1 MAIGDVRNGAAAP
14 AGIAESAGVSVRITR
29 TGVKTRFIA
38 GLLSILVAGAWCLP
52 VQAEPQKIEYCADN
66 RDAPEPYYRCFDTL
80 SAAEAF
86 LRQEPVPANG
96 RKYLQAASPSQAP
109 NGNFIIYYSIPPRE
123 PERLFGSWYW
133 SVTVNGGGGWGTANC
148 GNRVPISS
156 TAAYGCD
163 SEETLKADL
172 LNTWPYGPGWSGSY
186 RGEYSSMPP
195 TSWSSAVDSPTGRG
209 FVAVWRVKDGAGQRE
224 FIASSGNQTYYPLVR
239 RTDYYICPKHFLGST
254 SGTGARWPRACIN
267 EMTGY
272 ISVVSRQYD
281 SCTKNGN
288 PCVAATGN
296 KEYRETDFDWDGLS
310 FARAYNSIRDIPTLS
325 GMGDNWAHTFSDR
338 IINRSSCGGDTC
350 MRTWMRSDGYYEQ
363 FQFVSGNAFKSPSRP
378 GVVLYRESDPVAA
391 VSGRWRMALGNGKQL
406 RFADNGSL
414 LRIEQGQRSYDLKY
428 CTDAEFQAGTCA
440 VRGALNRVVSDTGRI
455 LEFEYGQ
462 MTVPVG
468 SEPDETRTDTVIS
481 RIKTGAKV
489 LAEYGYDAKGRLI
502 GASFPVGQGEQGRSY
517 IYAEPAHLCRDAA
530 DQPVAQ
536 CDPADFSDYMT
547 GVIDEAGKRIAT
559 YSYGRYGR
567 VTRSEHADGIGRVV
581 FDYKETGNV
590 EVTLPSGAKKAYQ
603 FVETPFRK
611 PAEILVSATDGS
623 VAERVNLNYDWMW
636 LSSTVDGRRS
646 RTNYGYNGLQ
656 ESSRVE
662 GLSDSGSATAVTR
675 TLLTD
680 WNPNFNEIASRRL
693 YDAANTLLS
702 QQDFARN
709 DRGQLL
715 TATEVDPAN
724 GAIRT
729 TNYLYCEQ
737 TDIDAGRC
745 PVLGQIVSIDGP
757 RTDVADVTRY
767 SYYPT
772 DAANC
777 SATPSTGCDYRKGDP
792 WKSTDALGRSVEM
805 LRYDVSGRILS
816 SKDENAVVTDREYS
830 DRGWLVA
837 SKIRGPDAGSETDD
851 RITRFEY
858 WPTGQVKKTT
868 LSDGVSL
875 TYGYDAAQRLTEI
888 ADNAG
893 NRIRYT
899 LDNDGKR
906 LKEETFAAA
915 GALKRVLS
923 RVYNAMGQL
932 QANQDAALHAITFRY
947 DARGNQDRVT
957 DALGRINDRT
967 YDPLNRLVRT
977 LRDVGGLAVETKFEY
992 DALDRQVKIVDPKG
1006 LETVYGY
1013 NGFGDR
1019 IRQSSPD
1026 TGVTEYAFNEAGSVA
1041 SKRDADDAQA
1051 HRYTYDALNR
1061 LTAIHYSQAAAADVE
1076 YDYDA
1081 VNAECGAGE
1090 TFALGRLTAARA
1102 NGTELRYCYDR
1113 FGQVVRKV
1121 QTVSGR
1127 ALTVGYGYTA
1137 GGRLRS
1143 VTYPGGATVDYV
1155 HNAQGRV
1162 SEVGVVFPGGVR
1174 QVLLSAIVYEPFG
1187 PVGAW
1192 QYANGR
1198 VLRRTYDQNYRAESI
1213 VAQGGAGLSVRYG
1226 YNDPGELAEIVDPA
1240 SGAVLAKYSYDA
1252 LGRLTHTRDGATN
1265 VALETYVYDGV
1276 GNRLSLTHGGM
1287 TTGYAYAPGSHR
1299 LASVG
1304 GSPLQYNAVGNPIA
1318 IEKTA
1323 LGLAYDGG
1331 GRLNEVKRGGAVVA
1345 TYRYNAKGER
1355 ATASRPG
1362 VAQDLDSIYDEEGNW
1377 LGDFSASQA
1386 GRQIVWLAGAPV
1398 ALFDGAGA
1406 GSIHYVEPDR
1416 GGSPRTV
1423 VHPTRNVP
1431 VWSWPVNGEAFGAGT
1446 PDQDPDRDG
1455 TGFVFDL
1462 RFPGQRYDSALG
1474 ANYNYMRTYF
1484 PEFGRYV
1491 ESDPIGLRGGIST
1504 YAYGNGDPLGKSDR
1518 FGLFSGAD
1526 VALVKHFL
1534 GFSNGLD
1541 PGRYMDISAW
1551 CDDYIADA
1559 SVASVTD
1566 SLQNEV
1572 RHRTRQLAGTLS
1584 PGQSVQFTRS
1594 RQDELYVLSIYSFGN
1609 GLFHSQT
1616 VNCTIMGAA
1625 NCCASAFCRSG
1636 YGAQDYFKDPVDLC
1650 QAGGACGAMQNVGGA
1665 PFWFGLSCSGIF
1677 SLSECKNSR

>member
-1 MAIGDVRNGAAAP
+1 MGRGMDLTR
-14 AGIAESAGVSVRITR
+14 SAGVATL
-29 TGVKTRFIA
+29 IA
-38 GLLSILVAGAWCLP
+38 GMSLVGTA
-52 VQAEPQKIEYCADN
+52 QAQVAEYVYQATRYMPQGESQNFTNLADAEAYIRVEPATPRGN
-66 RDAPEPYYRCFDTL
+66 
-80 SAAEAF
+80 AF
-86 LRQEPVPANG
+86 LRKAKTLALSDGEALLQYEVPRRAYETYLGGYYDGHMSGNWTDCFGQKCRSEEEMVAASMRAYPLSGAYTPTLRGAYLSPPFKMWGSNG
-96 RKYLQAASPSQAP
+96 RNADVVMNAVQYSGESIPNERQITATNAAGHSYTYRINRTDIYQCHELFTAVDNAFGEPNRGVWPMICLNTAQGSIRVRFKQRAPFCQAP
-109 NGNFIIYYSIPPRE
+109 SDRP
-123 PERLFGSWYW
+123 
-133 SVTVNGGGGWGTANC
+133 
-148 GNRVPISS
+148 
-156 TAAYGCD
+156 
-163 SEETLKADL
+163 
-172 LNTWPYGPGWSGSY
+172 
-186 RGEYSSMPP
+186 
-195 TSWSSAVDSPTGRG
+195 
-209 FVAVWRVKDGAGQRE
+209 
-224 FIASSGNQTYYPLVR
+224 
-239 RTDYYICPKHFLGST
+239 
-254 SGTGARWPRACIN
+254 
-267 EMTGY
+267 
-272 ISVVSRQYD
+272 
-281 SCTKNGN
+281 GN
-288 PCVAATGN
+288 PCAADFGN
-296 KEYRETDFDWDGLS
+296 KEYREDDFSWDG
-310 FARAYNSIRDIPTLS
+310 FDFRRAYNSIADFPLS
-325 GMGDNWAHTFSDR
+325 SGFGDNWSHTFSDR
-338 IINRSSCGGDTC
+338 LMFDNAGYATY
-350 MRTWMRSDGYYEQ
+350 WVRSDGYVERLYTVE
-363 FQFVSGNAFKSPSRP
+363 SGKHVYFSPNTSNLTLTAPAKGPADPAEGVWKLSAP
-378 GVVLYRESDPVAA
+378 GQQVTWFDRQGRVLR
-391 VSGRWRMALGNGKQL
+391 KQ
-406 RFADNGSL
+406 
-414 LRIEQGQRSYDLKY
+414 I
-428 CTDAEFQAGTCA
+428 AGTSVDLQYCGGAELGSDECPSQDLVRRA
-440 VRGALNRVVSDTGRI
+440 VNSRGRV
-455 LEFEYGQ
+455 LEFAY
-462 MTVPVG
+462 TVLPGTVQDVRLVSIK
-468 SEPDETRTDTVIS
+468 SEGRV
-481 RIKTGAKV
+481 RIQYV
-489 LAEYGYDAKGRLI
+489 YD
-502 GASFPVGQGEQGRSY
+502 PQGRMTSAWRGGVAGAGRRY
-517 IYAEPAHLCRDAA
+517 FYGEAGLLCKNASGA
-530 DQPVAQ
+530 VIVG
-536 CDPADFSDYMT
+536 CDPAKFPNHLT
-547 GVIDEAGKRIAT
+547 GIEDELSVRFAN
-559 YSYGRYGR
+559 YSYDDKGRA
-567 VTRSEHADGIGRVV
+567 TISEHAGGAGRVAI
-581 FDYKETGNV
+581 DY
-590 EVTLPSGAKKAYQ
+590 
-603 FVETPFRK
+603 
-611 PAEILVSATDGS
+611 VSATQSRATLASGAVRTFGYTNEELKKLSGVATTGGAGDPGQSTS
-623 VAERVNLNYDWMW
+623 VGYDNRWRVAYTGQAGGGR
-636 LSSTVDGRRS
+636 SSFGYQG
-646 RTNYGYNGLQ
+646 TNEVSLT
-656 ESSRVE
+656 E
-662 GLSDSGSATAVTR
+662 GLGENGEATPLTR
-675 TLLTD
+675 TTQTD
-680 WNPNFNEIASRRL
+680 WNLAYNEIGERRVLNSAGAVVSRKNWT
-693 YDAANTLLS
+693 YNE
-702 QQDFARN
+702 
-709 DRGQLL
+709 RGQPLV
-715 TATEVDPAN
+715 ATDIDPVSGQQRA
-724 GAIRT
+724 T
-729 TNYLYCEQ
+729 TTTYCEQ

-777 SATPSTGCDYRKGDP
+777 SATPSTACDYRKGDP

-805 LRYDVSGRILS
+805 LRYDASGRILS

-875 TYGYDAAQRLTEI
+875 TYGYDAAQRLTEV

-1265 VALETYVYDGV
+1265 VALETYAYDGV
-1276 GNRLSLTHGGM
+1276 GNRLSLTHGGV
-1287 TTGYAYAPGSHR
+1287 TTGYGYAPGSHR

-1323 LGLAYDGG
+1323 LGLAYDGA
-1331 GRLNEVKRGGAVVA
+1331 GRLNEAKRGGAVVA

-1355 ATASRPG
+1355 VTASRPG

-1406 GSIHYVEPDR
+1406 SSIHYVEPDR

-1423 VHPTRNVP
+1423 VHPARNVP
-1431 VWSWPVNGEAFGAGT
+1431 VWSWPVNGEAFGAGP

-1650 QAGGACGAMQNVGGA
+1650 QAGGACGAVQNVGGA